1 MTVKHTHKC
10 YYVKVVENYIIMMM
24 SCSLLCGIKCTAAM
38 AQVHL
43 FNFYVCL
50 LFNGTMCD
58 GLIQLEDTCSA
69 DQKYEPNIKLHV
81 STHSAE
87 IDIILSLSRMTFAL
101 LWKSMIIQ

>member
-1 MTVKHTHKC
+1 
-10 YYVKVVENYIIMMM
+10 
-24 SCSLLCGIKCTAAM
+24 M

-69 DQKYEPNIKLHV
+69 DQKYEPNIKL

-87 IDIILSLSRMTFAL
+87 IGIILSLNLA
-101 LWKSMIIQ
+101 